1 VDLARNAWKLRAVV
15 VDATGVAAGLASF
28 LANQLGRGLQNV
40 IVATFFFNRK
50 TKPDL
55 GWTFRGLISTALTA
69 RPDREGDR
77 LAGSDSA
84 GQRLVVT
91 APDTGVSV

>member
-40 IVATFFFNRK
+40 IVATLLFNRK

-55 GWTFRGLISTALTA
+55 GWTFSGLISTALTA
-69 RPDREGDR
+69 RLDAID
-77 LAGSDSA
+77 
-84 GQRLVVT
+84 
-91 APDTGVSV
+91 